1 MVRGGGGVSVPPC
14 YWGLW
19 AVGALSLATLC
30 LADEA
35 IRCPVCSEERLA
47 NCRLPDGC
55 EETCGVYSPRCGT
68 GLRCYPP
75 QGVDRP
81 LHSLM
86 HGQGLCTDERELEEN
101 SGEEREERGVTWLA
115 PESRLVVL
123 NYFAAMT
130 RQDEI
135 IPEHPNNSNIRCSL
149 QDKRCIQKTLARHP
163 PKSTNQRSNNPR
175 EDPRASLAPCR
186 AELQRA
192 LDRLA
197 SNTRTHED
205 LYSFPIPNCD
215 KNGDFH
221 TKQCHPARD
230 GQRGK
235 CWCVDQKT
243 GMRLPGPLE
252 LRGELDCHQ
261 LMTATLRV

>member
-1 MVRGGGGVSVPPC
+1 MVRGGGAAIAPPC
-14 YWGLW
+14 WGLW

-30 LADEA
+30 LTEEA

-47 NCRLPDGC
+47 SCQLPDGSC
-55 EETCGVYSPRCGT
+55 EETVREAGCGCCPTCALAKGVHCGVYSPRCGT

-75 QGVDRP
+75 RNVERP

-86 HGQGLCTDERELEEN
+86 HGQGVCNDERDVEEN
-101 SGEEREERGVTWLA
+101 S
-115 PESRLVVL
+115 
-123 NYFAAMT
+123 AMD
-130 RQDEI
+130 RHDET
-135 IPEHPNNSNIRCSL
+135 IPEHPNNSNIRCSP

-163 PKSTNQRSNNPR
+163 AKSTNQRSNNAR
-175 EDPRASLAPCR
+175 EDPKAALAPCR

-192 LDRLA
+192 LDRLV

-205 LYSFPIPNCD
+205 LYSIPIPNCD

-221 TKQCHPARD
+221 AKQCQPARD

-243 GMRLPGPLE
+243 GMRLPGPME

-261 LMTATLRV
+261 LITATMRE

>member
-1 MVRGGGGVSVPPC
+1 MVRGGGVAVAPSC
-14 YWGLW
+14 WGLW
-19 AVGALSLATLC
+19 AFGALSLVALC
-30 LADEA
+30 WSDQA

-47 NCRLPDGC
+47 SCRLPDGC
-55 EETCGVYSPRCGT
+55 EETVREPGCGCCPTCALPKGEHCGVYSPRCGT

-75 QGVDRP
+75 RGVERP

-86 HGQGLCTDERELEEN
+86 HGQGVCTDEREVEEN
-101 SGEEREERGVTWLA
+101 S
-115 PESRLVVL
+115 
-123 NYFAAMT
+123 AMD

-135 IPEHPNNSNIRCSL
+135 IPDHPNNSNIRCSP

-163 PKSTNQRSNNPR
+163 SKSTNQRSNTAR
-175 EDPRASLAPCR
+175 EETKAALAPCR

-197 SNTRTHED
+197 SNSRTHDD
-205 LYSFPIPNCD
+205 LFTIPIPNCD
-215 KNGDFH
+215 RNGDFH
-221 TKQCHPARD
+221 PKQCHPARD

-252 LRGELDCHQ
+252 LRGDLDCHQ
-261 LMTATLRV
+261 LMTATLRD